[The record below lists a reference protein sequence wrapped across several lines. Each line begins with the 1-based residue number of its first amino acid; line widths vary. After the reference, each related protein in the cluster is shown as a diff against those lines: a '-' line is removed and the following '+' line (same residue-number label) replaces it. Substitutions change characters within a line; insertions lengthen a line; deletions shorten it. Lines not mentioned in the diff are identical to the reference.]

1 MLSNDIPRAL
11 YIYQNCRPDHSCRNK
26 NFTFNQNLL
35 SQISQILNSCLKG
48 MVFQQNVLEQVY
60 LIIVKL
66 TGLVMVPL
74 ESSVFWKEP

>member
-1 MLSNDIPRAL
+1 MLSSNIPRAL
-11 YIYQNCRPDHSCRNK
+11 SIYQNCRLNHSCRNK
-26 NFTFNQNLL
+26 NFTFDQNLS
-35 SQISQILNSCLKG
+35 SQISQILNSYLKG

-74 ESSVFWKEP
+74 ESSDFWKEP